1 MQPDAKFKYMLYVNL
16 YNLSEGRDFVSGSY
30 KGEINYIAVE
40 IDGQLGEKLKVSDGF
55 YKYTVGTKINK
66 VSQNAWVIGYDQSG
80 TEVTRSKIKIL

>member
-1 MQPDAKFKYMLYVNL
+1 MLYVTL
-16 YNLSEGRDFVSGSY
+16 YKLAEGRDFVSGSY
-30 KGEINYIAVE
+30 KGEIYYVAVE
-40 IDGQLGEKLKVSDGF
+40 IDGQLGEKLKVSDSF